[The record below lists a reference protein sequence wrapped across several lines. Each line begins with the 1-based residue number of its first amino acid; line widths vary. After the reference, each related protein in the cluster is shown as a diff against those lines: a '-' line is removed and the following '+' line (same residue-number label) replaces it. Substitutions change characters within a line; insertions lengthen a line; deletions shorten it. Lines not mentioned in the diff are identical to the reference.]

1 MVAAGL
7 LLSSLGGLFELY
19 VGHGVLMG
27 LFGTSCMF
35 SPLLTY
41 VSLWFERRR
50 GSAVALIASGQ
61 AVAGAIWP
69 PLLQF
74 GIDHVG
80 WRHTMLW
87 FGAFVLV
94 VERDRDH
101 DLPASRRPIAPSA
114 TAGGAASDAAARH
127 RRSACR
133 PTC

>member
-1 MVAAGL
+1 MVARGPAALG
-7 LLSSLGGLFELY
+7 LGGLFELY

-50 GSAVALIASGQ
+50 GSAVALISSGQ

-94 VERDRDH
+94 VER
-101 DLPASRRPIAPSA
+101 
-114 TAGGAASDAAARH
+114 G
-127 RRSACR
+127 RS
-133 PTC
+133 P